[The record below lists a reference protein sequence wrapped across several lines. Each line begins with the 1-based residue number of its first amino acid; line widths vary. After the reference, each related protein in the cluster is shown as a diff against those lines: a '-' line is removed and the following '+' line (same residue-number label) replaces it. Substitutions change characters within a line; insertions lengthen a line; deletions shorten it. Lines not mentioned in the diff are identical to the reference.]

1 MLKVGDAV
9 PDFAYSSEAF
19 GSLSSASLRG
29 KRYVIYFYPKD
40 DTPGCTR
47 EACAFRDNLPKFSGL
62 GIKVFGVSADDEKS
76 HIRFARKHSLNFKL
90 IPDLEHVICE
100 AFGTWIEKH
109 MYGRSYMG
117 VARTT
122 FVVGSNGRIE
132 KVWEKVTPDGHAEE
146 VFAWLNG
153 DPIPVKPSAGADG
166 KSAKSAAT
174 KAPRAAIAEPENAT
188 SVKPAEP
195 IKVAVVASKPAK
207 AAKPTMAAAPKTAAK
222 PKVASKPVVAQAK
235 PKPAPAKKAAKV
247 SVASKPLK
255 AVNGKATQSKKPV
268 AKKPASAPQP
278 KKPAAK
284 KPLAKKPAAKQMPV
298 KKAPV
303 KKAPAKKA
311 PAKKAPA
318 KKAPVG
324 KSVKPASSKSAVK
337 KVAPKK
343 VLTKN
348 AAAKK
353 VIGKRR

>member
-19 GSLSSASLRG
+19 GSLSSSSLRG

-153 DPIPVKPSAGADG
+153 DPIPVKPSVGADG
-166 KSAKSAAT
+166 KLVKATAT
-174 KAPRAAIAEPENAT
+174 KTPKAAPAKPEDAT
-188 SVKPAEP
+188 SIKPAAAK
-195 IKVAVVASKPAK
+195 KVAVVERKPVK
-207 AAKPTMAAAPKTAAK
+207 AAKPIMAAAPKTTAK
-222 PKVASKPVVAQAK
+222 PKVASKPVVAKPK
-235 PKPAPAKKAAKV
+235 PKPAPAKKAAKG
-247 SVASKPLK
+247 SVANKPLK
-255 AVNGKATQSKKPV
+255 AAKGKALSKKPV
-268 AKKPASAPQP
+268 AKKAASAPPP
-278 KKPAAK
+278 KKPAVK
-284 KPLAKKPAAKQMPV
+284 KPLAKKPVAKKMPAKKTPV
-298 KKAPV
+298 KKV
-303 KKAPAKKA
+303 SAKKA
-311 PAKKAPA
+311 VVRKT
-318 KKAPVG
+318 
-324 KSVKPASSKSAVK
+324 VKPVSSKPAVK

-343 VLTKN
+343 VLAKKV
-348 AAAKK
+348 AAKK
-353 VIGKRR
+353 VVGKRR